1 MKHALIENGR
11 VTNLILGSSPLYVPV
26 TDDVA
31 IGDEFDGENF
41 SRPAPAATVPSVVTM
56 RQARLALHN
65 AGLLQAVNDTVA
77 AAGGVAAIEWEYA
90 QEVRRDWPTL
100 LALQGA
106 IGLSDAQIDAL
117 FVAAAA
123 L

>member
-1 MKHALIENGR
+1 MKNALIENGR
-11 VTNLILGSSPLYVPV
+11 VTNVILGSSPGYVPV
-26 TDDVA
+26 PDSVA

-41 SRPAPAATVPSVVTM
+41 SRPTPAATVPLVVTM
-56 RQARLALHN
+56 RQARLALLGG
-65 AGLLQAVNDTVA
+65 GLLQTVNDAVA

-100 LALQGA
+100 IALQGA